1 MAANNNEFDN
11 NNSLPQSPTNNLDVS
26 AATYLGGADDDFT
39 NAVDISV
46 DGNFVIVGGSLKNT
60 NFGGAE
66 FEVLGGGDGSIVRYD
81 SQTNEVVA
89 TTRLPGKVLDLE
101 VSKNGDIAVAY
112 EGGIAVLNADATEVK
127 WDKSLSNASRI
138 AISDSGTVGVIEDID
153 NASDKAYLFDSE
165 GKEKQQWDTGSSGRH
180 FYDIAVTDQ
189 NKGMVIATGYEQKAD
204 LLQVAFTE
212 ALSYGGEDRW
222 KNYDF
227 NAGEI
232 QGEGLTADT
241 RGTHVSIGRDGQL
254 YAAYKVNGGTGS
266 SIFYR
271 DPNDL
276 TEKVTDDRK
285 IETDDYNRPTD
296 ISGGKI
302 TWYGRYNLET
312 GDLIKGQ
319 TLLARQSNDGKSVT
333 VSSITATED
342 GTVIL
347 GGDAAFKIANR
358 DDQTIEGQPVSEYTK
373 NDGYD
378 GFDAYLAVISPDLKQ
393 RISWTPI
400 PDSDGA
406 VAAYRD
412 GKTAVVTTT
421 NFKKNQITHNAIQD
435 SAGGNKDGYLLV
447 IGGND
452 VPPTEIETPQ
462 DEIPTEEETPVNI
475 GGDEIPTEEETPVN
489 TGGDDDSLQDNPL
502 PIIEPETDNS
512 DSILPGLIDL
522 RNIDLDGD
530 NQLDENVTV
539 EFLDIQSD
547 ADYNNSVGYYTI
559 ANMNGAVED
568 ITGELINPGE
578 EGYAAAALNQRV
590 ENLELTR
597 NTGNLESALDGGA
610 LLLPFLIAN
619 GTVEEW
625 MEENSDN
632 QGENVPTAYF
642 SFASA
647 NPDGKE
653 HIRQVGDELQFEDL
667 FGGGD
672 NDFNDFVTT
681 IDMQNAV

>member
-1 MAANNNEFDN
+1 
-11 NNSLPQSPTNNLDVS
+11 
-26 AATYLGGADDDFT
+26 
-39 NAVDISV
+39 
-46 DGNFVIVGGSLKNT
+46 
-60 NFGGAE
+60 
-66 FEVLGGGDGSIVRYD
+66 
-81 SQTNEVVA
+81 
-89 TTRLPGKVLDLE
+89 
-101 VSKNGDIAVAY
+101 
-112 EGGIAVLNADATEVK
+112 
-127 WDKSLSNASRI
+127 
-138 AISDSGTVGVIEDID
+138 
-153 NASDKAYLFDSE
+153 
-165 GKEKQQWDTGSSGRH
+165 
-180 FYDIAVTDQ
+180 
-189 NKGMVIATGYEQKAD
+189 MVIATGYEQKAD

-333 VSSITATED
+333 VDSITATED

-378 GFDAYLAVISPDLKQ
+378 GFDAYLAVISSDLKQ

-489 TGGDDDSLQDNPL
+489 TGGDENPTEETPVNIGGDENPTEETPANTGGDENPTEETPANTGGDENPTEETPVNTGGDENPTEETPVNTGENDDSLQDNPL
-502 PIIEPETDNS
+502 PIIESETDNS

-522 RNIDLDGD
+522 RNIDLNGD

-590 ENLELTR
+590 ENLELR
-597 NTGNLESALDGGA
+597 RDTGNLETALDGGA
-610 LLLPFLIAN
+610 LLLPFLVAN

-632 QGENVPTAYF
+632 QGGNLPTAYF
-642 SFASA
+642 SFAGA

-653 HIRQVGDELQFEDL
+653 HIRQVGNELQFEDL

-672 NDFNDFVTT
+672 NDFNDFVTKFDVESV
-681 IDMQNAV
+681 I